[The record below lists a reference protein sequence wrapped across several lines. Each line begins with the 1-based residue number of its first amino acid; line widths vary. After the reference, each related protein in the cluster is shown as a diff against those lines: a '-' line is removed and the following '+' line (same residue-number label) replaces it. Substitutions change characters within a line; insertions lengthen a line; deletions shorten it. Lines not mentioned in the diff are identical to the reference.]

1 MIDYDGLNR
10 LAYQIKT
17 ETGRAANTALRVGTL
32 FEDIID
38 ALREG
43 DNTGLL
49 DQITNLK
56 NDISKIINMI
66 KDLNNEIDTSIITR
80 IEANE
85 RNISNINNTIQG
97 INTTISSIQGDINTI
112 NGTLSN
118 HTTLIDGLQGQITT
132 INNSITEIG
141 TQISNITNTISTI
154 TSDLIALTTRVSKN
168 ETNIAELKKRLD
180 AIDLEPI
187 IAAINKL
194 NVDLDALTERVSTAE
209 IEINSLRTSVD
220 NISNNLAEEVK
231 RARAAEEALDKKF
244 DLYLPLTAGSTKP
257 LTDRLYF
264 KDGSNVYSL
273 GSAQSTI
280 NPNSKCLSFGI
291 PSATWLEIYG
301 GQAKIPGQFHCNG
314 LNCYDADLYVYGT
327 HGFIAGETVIPK
339 IRFSQYNPAQTYGE
353 ISIPSYQTLRISTWM
368 SNGANQGRIQLEA
381 SNIFKRDKYLDKNY
395 KIWSEDND
403 GHESGLDADL
413 LDGHHWTEI
422 SSTIKGYLPLSGGTM
437 TGTIVLPKSSNN
449 SHLGIAAGPSSSDV
463 FLGYD
468 DISNFFGSTNKVTE
482 VLGPVI
488 SIGANSKVSVG
499 SNDEVSV
506 IAVNKLFLQGASQL
520 VMKTPTIY
528 WTTDS
533 TDGMKLISNKTNIG
547 FDVFNTTYD
556 PTLLVKT
563 KVKLKTA
570 SSGSTSYEMLHEGNS
585 VYVVSSYPTDL
596 SSYPDGAIFIK
607 TS

>member
-17 ETGRAANTALRVGTL
+17 ETGKAANTALRVGTL
-32 FEDIID
+32 FEDIIA
-38 ALREG
+38 ALAEG

-66 KDLNNEIDTSIITR
+66 KDLNTEIDTSIISR

-97 INTTISSIQGDINTI
+97 INTTISNIQGDINTI

-132 INNSITEIG
+132 INNSITAIN
-141 TQISNITNTISTI
+141 TQLTNITNTISNI
-154 TSDLIALTTRVSKN
+154 TSDLTALTTRVSTN
-168 ETNIAELKKRLD
+168 ETNIAELTKRLD
-180 AIDLEPI
+180 AIDLAPI

-194 NVDLDALTERVSTAE
+194 NVDLNALTERVSTAE
-209 IEINSLRTSVD
+209 IEINSLRISVD
-220 NISNNLAEEVK
+220 NVSNNLAEEVK
-231 RARAAEEALDKKF
+231 RAKAAEEAIEADLSGHISNTTMHTTQAEKDKLSNLADNAEATYAKKGELPDMTDVF
-244 DLYLPLTAGSTKP
+244 YKSKGGTVTKSTIFTDIVSHNQPIFMNKGAYMSFSSDEISLPL
-257 LTDRLYF
+257 LYF
-264 KDGSNVYSL
+264 SVGNHSYNFLSTIELPFRSLVLGASSFDVMFSIENNAYVSRPVSGGSNS
-273 GSAQSTI
+273 
-280 NPNSKCLSFGI
+280 
-291 PSATWLEIYG
+291 IYKVWDEG
-301 GQAKIPGQFHCNG
+301 
-314 LNCYDADLYVYGT
+314 
-327 HGFIAGETVIPK
+327 
-339 IRFSQYNPAQTYGE
+339 
-353 ISIPSYQTLRISTWM
+353 
-368 SNGANQGRIQLEA
+368 
-381 SNIFKRDKYLDKNY
+381 
-395 KIWSEDND
+395 ND
-403 GHESGLDADL
+403 GHNSSLDADL
-413 LDGHHWTEI
+413 LDGHHWSEI
-422 SSTIKGYLPLSGGTM
+422 SSAIEGYLPLSGGTM

-449 SHLGIAAGPSSSDV
+449 SHLGIATGPSSSDV

-488 SIGANSKVSVG
+488 SIGANSKVSIG

-570 SSGSTSYEMLHEGNS
+570 SSGNTSYEMLHEGNS

>member
-66 KDLNNEIDTSIITR
+66 KDLNNEIDSSIITR

-154 TSDLIALTTRVSKN
+154 TSDLTSLTTRVSTN

-180 AIDLEPI
+180 AIDLDPI

-194 NVDLDALTERVSTAE
+194 NVDLNALTERVSTAE
-209 IEINSLRTSVD
+209 VEINSLRTSVD

-244 DLYLPLTAGSTKP
+244 NDYLPLAGGTMTGDIHFSGTTVPVIDLLGDSIHGCLAVKHP
-257 LTDRLYF
+257 DEAYRKTILR
-264 KDGSNVYSL
+264 YS
-273 GSAQSTI
+273 S
-280 NPNSKCLSFGI
+280 GI
-291 PSATWLEIYG
+291 TYIGDPA
-301 GQAKIPGQFHCNG
+301 
-314 LNCYDADLYVYGT
+314 
-327 HGFIAGETVIPK
+327 HG
-339 IRFSQYNPAQTYGE
+339 
-353 ISIPSYQTLRISTWM
+353 LRIDSSGM
-368 SNGANQGRIQLEA
+368 Y
-381 SNIFKRDKYLDKNY
+381 RDYNNTLY
-395 KIWSEDND
+395 EIWREDND
-403 GHESGLDADL
+403 GSGSGLDADL
-413 LDGHHWTEI
+413 LDGHHWTDFALK
-422 SSTIKGYLPLSGGTM
+422 SDLPDM
-437 TGTIVLPKSSNN
+437 
-449 SHLGIAAGPSSSDV
+449 SDV
-463 FLGYD
+463 FYKSKGGTVGARTTFQEATFLQD
-468 DISNFFGSTNKVTE
+468 S
-482 VLGPVI
+482 LVI
-488 SIGANSKVSVG
+488 DKGLILFNNTSKESKVEILRMGPYPYLSIYPDVKVEFG
-499 SNDEVSV
+499 YVSHGMTLQSNSPIVRQNTSASYKLLDES
-506 IAVNKLFLQGASQL
+506 
-520 VMKTPTIY
+520 
-528 WTTDS
+528 
-533 TDGMKLISNKTNIG
+533 
-547 FDVFNTTYD
+547 
-556 PTLLVKT
+556 
-563 KVKLKTA
+563 
-570 SSGSTSYEMLHEGNS
+570 NS